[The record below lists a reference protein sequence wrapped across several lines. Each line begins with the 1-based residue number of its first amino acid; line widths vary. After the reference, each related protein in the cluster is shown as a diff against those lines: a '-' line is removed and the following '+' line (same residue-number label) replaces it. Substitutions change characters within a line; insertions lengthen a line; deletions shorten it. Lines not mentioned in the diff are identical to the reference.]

1 MSAFALRLNGIEKT
15 FRSGDTLVPV
25 LKGVDLDLAE
35 GEFSALM
42 GPSGCGKS
50 TLLMI
55 AGMLEPPT
63 AGAIA
68 LGGASLSL
76 AALSAA
82 ELRAIRR
89 RGVGF
94 VFQKPNLI
102 PFLTAS
108 ENIEVVL
115 EINDMAPRERR
126 TLSRAVLAELDLVHR
141 ADQLPKRL
149 SGGEQQ
155 RVAIG
160 RALATRPA
168 LILADEPTAALD
180 SVRGRQALELLR
192 DAARRNGTAAL
203 VLTHDQ
209 RSLDLFDRVIEMEDG
224 RIRA

>member
-1 MSAFALRLNGIEKT
+1 MSAFALRLSGIEKT

-55 AGMLEPPT
+55 AGMLEPPST
-63 AGAIA
+63 GAIE
-68 LGGASLSL
+68 LGGLPLSL
-76 AALSAA
+76 ADLSAA

-115 EINDMAPRERR
+115 EINDMAPRKRR
-126 TLSRAVLAELDLVHR
+126 TLSRSVLAELDLAHR
-141 ADQLPKRL
+141 ADQLPRRL

-192 DAARRNGTAAL
+192 DAARRNGAAAL
-203 VLTHDQ
+203 VVTHDQ
-209 RSLDLFDRVIEMEDG
+209 RSLDLFDRVIQMEDG
-224 RIRA
+224 RIKG